1 MSITDKITDSQII
14 KHSKKSR
21 IILADI
27 DGKSEKDGTE
37 KKIIIKELSNDLFS
51 IYQRLSLIESQYFP
65 KIYELEQR
73 KEYLLVAE
81 EYIEGRLLA
90 DILSERAFFPQEA
103 LILMLQLCNG
113 IACLHHF
120 SPPVIHRDL
129 TPWNLLLTDEH
140 LIKIIDF
147 DAARIYKPNARC
159 DTKRLGTAEY
169 APPEQFGFSQTDERS
184 DIYSMGVI
192 LYELVYCRAFR
203 RTEEHFSHRAS
214 HRKINHIITRC
225 TMFPPCQRYQS
236 VEELKREL
244 IRALPLKLRLHYHK
258 EN

>member
-1 MSITDKITDSQII
+1 MSIIDKITDSQII

-21 IILADI
+21 IILANI
-27 DGKSEKDGTE
+27 DERNDKDGAE
-37 KKIIIKELSNDLFS
+37 KKIIIKEISSDLFS
-51 IYQRLSLIESQYFP
+51 VYQRLSLIQSQHFP

-73 KEYLLVAE
+73 EEHLLVAE

-103 LILMLQLCNG
+103 LFLMLQLCSG

-129 TPWNLLLTDEH
+129 TPWNLLLTKEQI
-140 LIKIIDF
+140 IKIIDF

-159 DTKRLGTAEY
+159 DTRRLGTDEY
-169 APPEQFGFSQTDERS
+169 APPEQYGFTQTDERS

-203 RTEEHFSHRAS
+203 RTEVYFNPNAS
-214 HRKINHIITRC
+214 HRRINHIITRC
-225 TMFPPCQRYQS
+225 TMFSPCQRYQS
-236 VEELKREL
+236 VEALRRAL
-244 IRALPLKLRLHYHK
+244 IRALPLKLRLHYYRK
-258 EN
+258 N

>member
-1 MSITDKITDSQII
+1 MSIIDKITDSQII

-27 DGKSEKDGTE
+27 DDSNQIDGTE
-37 KKIIIKELSNDLFS
+37 KKIIIKELSSDLFS
-51 IYQRLSLIESQYFP
+51 VYQRLSLIQSQHFP

-73 KEYLLVAE
+73 NEYLLVAE
-81 EYIEGRLLA
+81 EYIEGRMLA

-103 LILMLQLCNG
+103 LHVMLQLCSG

-129 TPWNLLLTDEH
+129 TPWNLLLTNDQTV
-140 LIKIIDF
+140 KIIDF

-159 DTKRLGTAEY
+159 DTRRLGTAEY

-192 LYELVYCRAFR
+192 LYELIYCRAFHH
-203 RTEEHFSHRAS
+203 TEEHFSNQAK

-225 TMFPPCQRYQS
+225 TMFSPCQRYQS
-236 VEELKREL
+236 VEELRREL
-244 IRALPLKLRLHYHK
+244 IRALPLKTRLHYYR